1 MKLFRRCSLHVF
13 LLIFTRSSCVNTLC
27 FKKCN
32 TQKSICTVYY
42 NVWMRRQCD
51 AWSKA
56 DRKSAVINS
65 GRKSTKILRRSRQA
79 LIKSTII
86 IYTESTK
93 TAAAAGGGVVAMPT
107 TLGESLVVPVAVSR
121 DAIDAGRINDSFD
134 GRSFGEK
141 RVGRRSFAVSTS
153 LIVFPRNWTR
163 LATSLSISP
172 SPSPRS
178 QSVSAPCL

>member
-13 LLIFTRSSCVNTLC
+13 LLIFTRSSCVDTLC

-32 TQKSICTVYY
+32 TLKSICTVYY

-79 LIKSTII
+79 RIKSTII

-93 TAAAAGGGVVAMPT
+93 TAAAGGGGVVW
-107 TLGESLVVPVAVSR
+107 LLCWRHWVKVSR
-121 DAIDAGRINDSFD
+121 AGRCQQGCYRRWTDKRLLW
-134 GRSFGEK
+134 RSFIWRETRWSPILR
-141 RVGRRSFAVSTS
+141 RVDFVHR
-153 LIVFPRNWTR
+153 FP
-163 LATSLSISP
+163 A
-172 SPSPRS
+172 
-178 QSVSAPCL
+178 